1 MMENWILQLGL
12 ITHRIVNSCKGY
24 CGGCPFFLYWDMV
37 RYNKPNT
44 QMRYTVRYY
53 NGTTIINDLVTD
65 SYTEAVRREH
75 ILRKGWGGDR
85 VWIADRIQEMIVG

>member
-1 MMENWILQLGL
+1 
-12 ITHRIVNSCKGY
+12 
-24 CGGCPFFLYWDMV
+24 
-37 RYNKPNT
+37 
-44 QMRYTVRYY
+44 MRYTVRYY